1 MVHDN
6 YNRSILEGV
15 DLNNSG
21 EVREFMKAL
30 EYHLTR
36 SILNVG
42 FKDVSG
48 VSDEWHGQIAKI
60 MASIRQN
67 GVKYPL
73 LLEASIRFVSNRHR
87 DAKGVLGAGFEF
99 DELADEN
106 TLTIPHLYPDEY
118 EQAEARMIAIR
129 GEIDML
135 RVRERLEELVCITPQ
150 LYSQN
155 SDVY

>member
-6 YNRSILEGV
+6 YNRSILDGV
-15 DLNNSG
+15 NLNNSG

-36 SILNVG
+36 SILNISS
-42 FKDVSG
+42 KEVSG
-48 VSDEWHGQIAKI
+48 VSEECRAQITKI

-67 GVKYPL
+67 GARFPL
-73 LLEASIRFVSNRHR
+73 LLEASIRFVSNRHC

-106 TLTIPHLYPDEY
+106 ALTIPHLYPDEY
-118 EQAEARMIAIR
+118 EQAEARMTAIR

-135 RVRERLEELVCITPQ
+135 RVRERLEELVCIRP
-150 LYSQN
+150 
-155 SDVY
+155 